1 MALLEKQLH
10 IKKSK
15 LIGAGK
21 GLFTKIDIRKGTRI
35 VEYKGRIQ
43 RWKEVK
49 HEDGHN
55 GYLMYINRNIVINA
69 LPAIKTF
76 GRYANDARGLVR
88 MEGIRNNS
96 ESVSDGSRCFI
107 ESTKAIKKGE
117 EIFVYYGKEY
127 WALMK
132 RIKYVEASNKL
143 KTKSNLAKHRN

>member
-1 MALLEKQLH
+1 MALLEKKLL
-10 IKKSK
+10 IKKSN
-15 LIGAGK
+15 LTGAGK

-35 VEYKGRIQ
+35 VEYKGRVQ

-69 LPAIKTF
+69 LPSVKTLA
-76 GRYANDARGLVR
+76 RYANDARGLVR
-88 MEGIRNNS
+88 IKGLRNNS
-96 ESVSDGSRCFI
+96 ESVSEGSRCFI

-117 EIFVYYGKEY
+117 EIFVYYGREY

-132 RIKYVEASNKL
+132 RIKNTETNSKL
-143 KTKSNLAKHRN
+143 KVKSNLAKSKI

>member
-21 GLFTKIDIRKGTRI
+21 GLFTKIAIRKGTRI

-69 LPAIKTF
+69 LPAIKTL

-88 MEGIRNNS
+88 MEGVGNNS
-96 ESVSDGSRCFI
+96 ESVSEGNRCFI
-107 ESTKAIKKGE
+107 ESTKSIKKGE
-117 EIFVYYGKEY
+117 EILVYYGREY
-127 WALMK
+127 WALIRK
-132 RIKYVEASNKL
+132 IKSTEASNKL
-143 KTKSNLAKHRN
+143 KIKSNLAKNRN